1 MTAVLAWVL
10 LGSAWVGPAWVGPAW
25 VLPAVWVAPLP
36 QAQEL
41 MNE

>member
-10 LGSAWVGPAWVGPAW
+10 LGPAWVGPAW

-41 MNE
+41 MNEW